1 MKKTV
6 FAGVLGLFLAVS
18 ALSQVVPLHVDGRYF
33 KDPDGR
39 VVNLHGF
46 AQTYSP
52 WFNER
57 GTKWTNYDVKAC
69 LTYNQGLIDDILA
82 AGWKMDFVRLHMDP
96 YWSNIPGRHTKG
108 ENDISAF
115 SMERFKKY
123 LDEVFVPM
131 AEYAIGKGLY
141 VIMRPPGVCPMNI
154 RVGDDYQKYLMQ
166 VWDYVSRHP
175 RLRNNAG
182 VMFEL
187 ANEPVNILG
196 ADGKRAGTKELTAY
210 LQPIVKKMRRHC
222 RNILLIPGLGWQSH
236 YADFVKYPVKGKN
249 IGYAVHCY
257 PGWYNGGHGEG
268 DVVVNYDGFKQGWD
282 EQITPLSRVA
292 PMIVT
297 EMDWAPSKYRSSWG
311 KSDTGVAGGKGF
323 GANFRKLADECGN
336 MGWLLFTS
344 PELLARFKDEAPQDG
359 NHTFLTDPEACPWPC
374 YHWFEEY
381 KNASR

>member
-18 ALSQVVPLHVDGRYF
+18 ALAQVVPLHVDGRYF

-46 AQTYSP
+46 AQTSSP

-57 GTKWTNYDVKAC
+57 GTKWTNYDVRAC
-69 LTYNQGLIDDILA
+69 LAYNQSLIDDILA

-196 ADGKRAGTKELTAY
+196 ADGRRAGTKELTAY

-222 RNILLIPGLGWQSH
+222 RNILRIPGLGWQSH

-268 DVVVNYDGFKQGWD
+268 DVVVNYTGFKQGWD
-282 EQITPLSRVA
+282 EQIMPLSRVA

>member
-1 MKKTV
+1 M
-6 FAGVLGLFLAVS
+6 FLAVS
-18 ALSQVVPLHVDGRYF
+18 ALAQVVPLHVDGRYF

-57 GTKWTNYDVKAC
+57 GTKWTNYDVRAC
-69 LTYNQGLIDDILA
+69 LAYNQSLIDDILA

-196 ADGKRAGTKELTAY
+196 ADGRRAGTKELTAY

-268 DVVVNYDGFKQGWD
+268 DVVVNYTGFKQGWD
-282 EQITPLSRVA
+282 EQIMPLSRVA

>member
-18 ALSQVVPLHVDGRYF
+18 ALAQVVPLHVDGRYF

-57 GTKWTNYDVKAC
+57 GTKWTNYDVRAC
-69 LTYNQGLIDDILA
+69 LAYNQSLIDDILA

-154 RVGDDYQKYLMQ
+154 RVGDAYQKYLMQ

-196 ADGKRAGTKELTAY
+196 ADGRRAGTKELTAY

-268 DVVVNYDGFKQGWD
+268 DVVVNYTGFKQGWD
-282 EQITPLSRVA
+282 EQIMPLSRVA

-344 PELLARFKDEAPQDG
+344 PALLARCTDEAPQAG
-359 NHTFLTDPEACPWPC
+359 HHAFLTDPEACPWPC

>member
-1 MKKTV
+1 M
-6 FAGVLGLFLAVS
+6 
-18 ALSQVVPLHVDGRYF
+18 R
-33 KDPDGR
+33 
-39 VVNLHGF
+39 
-46 AQTYSP
+46 
-52 WFNER
+52 
-57 GTKWTNYDVKAC
+57 AC
-69 LTYNQGLIDDILA
+69 LAYNQSLIDDILA

-196 ADGKRAGTKELTAY
+196 ADGRRAGTKELTAY

-268 DVVVNYDGFKQGWD
+268 DVVVNYTGFKQGWD
-282 EQITPLSRVA
+282 EQIMPLSRVA

>member
-18 ALSQVVPLHVDGRYF
+18 ALAQVVPLHVDGRYF

-57 GTKWTNYDVKAC
+57 GTKWTNYDVRAC
-69 LTYNQGLIDDILA
+69 LAYNQSLIDDILA

-166 VWDYVSRHP
+166 VWDFVSRHP

-196 ADGKRAGTKELTAY
+196 ADGRRAGTKELTAY

-268 DVVVNYDGFKQGWD
+268 DVVVNYTGFKQGWD
-282 EQITPLSRVA
+282 EQIMSLSRVA

>member
-18 ALSQVVPLHVDGRYF
+18 ALAQVVPLHVDGRYF

-57 GTKWTNYDVKAC
+57 GTKWTNYDVRAC
-69 LTYNQGLIDDILA
+69 LAYNQSLIDDILA

-196 ADGKRAGTKELTAY
+196 ADGRRAGTKELTAY

-268 DVVVNYDGFKQGWD
+268 DVGVNYTGFKQGWD
-282 EQITPLSRVA
+282 EQIMPLSRVA

>member
-18 ALSQVVPLHVDGRYF
+18 ALAQVVPLHVDGRYF
-33 KDPDGR
+33 KDSDGR

-57 GTKWTNYDVKAC
+57 GTKWTNYDVRAC
-69 LTYNQGLIDDILA
+69 LAYNQGLIDDILA

-196 ADGKRAGTKELTAY
+196 ADGRRAGTKELTAY

-268 DVVVNYDGFKQGWD
+268 DVVVNYAGFKQGWD

-311 KSDTGVAGGKGF
+311 KSDTGVAGGQGF

>member
-18 ALSQVVPLHVDGRYF
+18 ALAQVVPLHVDGRYF

-57 GTKWTNYDVKAC
+57 GTKWTNYDVRAC
-69 LTYNQGLIDDILA
+69 LAYNQSLIDDILA

-196 ADGKRAGTKELTAY
+196 ADGRRAGTKELTAY

-268 DVVVNYDGFKQGWD
+268 DVVVNYTGFKQGWD
-282 EQITPLSRVA
+282 EQIMSLSRVA

>member
-18 ALSQVVPLHVDGRYF
+18 ALAQVVPLHVDGRYF

-57 GTKWTNYDVKAC
+57 GTKWTNYDVRAC
-69 LTYNQGLIDDILA
+69 LAYNQGLIDDILA

-196 ADGKRAGTKELTAY
+196 ADGRRAGTKELTAY

-268 DVVVNYDGFKQGWD
+268 DVVVNYTGFKQGWD
-282 EQITPLSRVA
+282 EQIMPLSRVA

>member
-18 ALSQVVPLHVDGRYF
+18 ALAQVVPLHVDGRYF

-57 GTKWTNYDVKAC
+57 GTKWTNYDVRAC
-69 LTYNQGLIDDILA
+69 LAYNQSLIDDILA

-196 ADGKRAGTKELTAY
+196 AGGRRAGTKELTAY

-268 DVVVNYDGFKQGWD
+268 DVVVNYTGFKQGWD
-282 EQITPLSRVA
+282 EQIMPLSRVA

>member
-18 ALSQVVPLHVDGRYF
+18 ALAQVVPLHVDGRYF

-57 GTKWTNYDVKAC
+57 GTKWTNYDVRAC
-69 LTYNQGLIDDILA
+69 LAYNQSLIDDILA

-196 ADGKRAGTKELTAY
+196 ADGRRAGTKELTAY

-268 DVVVNYDGFKQGWD
+268 DVVVNYTGFKQGWD
-282 EQITPLSRVA
+282 EQIMPLSRVA

-323 GANFRKLADECGN
+323 GANFRKLADE
-336 MGWLLFTS
+336 MLW
-344 PELLARFKDEAPQDG
+344 QDQME
-359 NHTFLTDPEACPWPC
+359 T
-374 YHWFEEY
+374 
-381 KNASR
+381 

>member
-18 ALSQVVPLHVDGRYF
+18 ALAQVVPLHVDGRYF

-57 GTKWTNYDVKAC
+57 GTKWTNYDVRAC
-69 LTYNQGLIDDILA
+69 LAYNQSLIDDILA

-166 VWDYVSRHP
+166 VWDYASRHP

-196 ADGKRAGTKELTAY
+196 ADGRRAGTKELTAY

-268 DVVVNYDGFKQGWD
+268 DVVVNYTGFKQGWD
-282 EQITPLSRVA
+282 EQIMPLSRVA

>member
-18 ALSQVVPLHVDGRYF
+18 ALAQVVPLHVDGRYF

-57 GTKWTNYDVKAC
+57 GTKWTNYDVRAC
-69 LTYNQGLIDDILA
+69 LAYNQSLIDDILA

-96 YWSNIPGRHTKG
+96 YWSNIPGRHTKS

-196 ADGKRAGTKELTAY
+196 ADGRRAGTKELTAY

-268 DVVVNYDGFKQGWD
+268 DVVVNYTGFKQGWD
-282 EQITPLSRVA
+282 EQIMPLSRVA

>member
-18 ALSQVVPLHVDGRYF
+18 ALAQVVPLHVDGRYF

-69 LTYNQGLIDDILA
+69 LAYNQGLIDDILA

-196 ADGKRAGTKELTAY
+196 ADGRRAGTKELTAY

-268 DVVVNYDGFKQGWD
+268 DVVVNYTGFKQGWD
-282 EQITPLSRVA
+282 EQIMPLSRVA

>member
-18 ALSQVVPLHVDGRYF
+18 ALAQVVPLHVDGRYF

-57 GTKWTNYDVKAC
+57 GTKWTNYDVRAC
-69 LTYNQGLIDDILA
+69 LAYNQSLIDDILA

-196 ADGKRAGTKELTAY
+196 ADGRRAGTKELTAY

-222 RNILLIPGLGWQSH
+222 RNILLIPGLGGLGKDRRAVDRRHPEKCGDPHPEDGARAARDQSRRAAGDVAG
-236 YADFVKYPVKGKN
+236 ADLGRDRGRECLEGAHALLAGLVAAQGQAAEDPSEGGSEFSHLYEICADGKEDA
-249 IGYAVHCY
+249 GTDQQEEEQVLVPQDAVHGVY
-257 PGWYNGGHGEG
+257 DTVQSVHG
-268 DVVVNYDGFKQGWD
+268 VYF
-282 EQITPLSRVA
+282 PLF
-292 PMIVT
+292 VT
-297 EMDWAPSKYRSSWG
+297 
-311 KSDTGVAGGKGF
+311 
-323 GANFRKLADECGN
+323 GN
-336 MGWLLFTS
+336 T
-344 PELLARFKDEAPQDG
+344 
-359 NHTFLTDPEACPWPC
+359 
-374 YHWFEEY
+374 
-381 KNASR
+381 

>member
-18 ALSQVVPLHVDGRYF
+18 ALAQVVPLHVDGRYF

-57 GTKWTNYDVKAC
+57 GTKWTNYDVRAC
-69 LTYNQGLIDDILA
+69 LAYNQSLIDDILA

-196 ADGKRAGTKELTAY
+196 ADGRRAGTKELTAY

-268 DVVVNYDGFKQGWD
+268 DVVVNYTGFKQGWD
-282 EQITPLSRVA
+282 EQIMPLSRVA

>member
-18 ALSQVVPLHVDGRYF
+18 ALAQVVPLHVDGRYF
-33 KDPDGR
+33 KDSDGR

-69 LTYNQGLIDDILA
+69 LAYNQGLIDDILA

-196 ADGKRAGTKELTAY
+196 ADGRRAGTKELTAY

-268 DVVVNYDGFKQGWD
+268 DVVVNYTGFKQGWD
-282 EQITPLSRVA
+282 EQIMPLSRVA

>member
-18 ALSQVVPLHVDGRYF
+18 ALAQVVPLHVDGRYF

-57 GTKWTNYDVKAC
+57 GTKWTNYDVRAC
-69 LTYNQGLIDDILA
+69 LAYNQSLIDDILA

-196 ADGKRAGTKELTAY
+196 ADGRRAGTKELTAY

-268 DVVVNYDGFKQGWD
+268 DVVVNYTGFKQGWD
-282 EQITPLSRVA
+282 EQIMPLSRVA

-323 GANFRKLADECGN
+323 GANFRNLADECGN

>member
-18 ALSQVVPLHVDGRYF
+18 ALAQVVPLHVDGRYF

-57 GTKWTNYDVKAC
+57 GTKWTNYDVRAC
-69 LTYNQGLIDDILA
+69 LAYNQSLIDDILA

-196 ADGKRAGTKELTAY
+196 ADGRRAGTKELTAY

-236 YADFVKYPVKGKN
+236 NADFEKYPVKGKN
-249 IGYAVHCY
+249 IRYAIHCY

-268 DVVVNYDGFKQGWD
+268 DVVVNYTGFKQGWD
-282 EQITPLSRVA
+282 EQIMPLSRVA

>member
-18 ALSQVVPLHVDGRYF
+18 ALAQVVPLHVDGRYF

-57 GTKWTNYDVKAC
+57 GTKWTNYDVRAC
-69 LTYNQGLIDDILA
+69 LAYNQSLIDDILA

-131 AEYAIGKGLY
+131 AEYAIGNGLY

-196 ADGKRAGTKELTAY
+196 ADGRRAGTKELTAY

-268 DVVVNYDGFKQGWD
+268 DVVVNYTGFKQGWD
-282 EQITPLSRVA
+282 EQIMPLSRVA

>member
-18 ALSQVVPLHVDGRYF
+18 ALAQVVPLHVDGRYF

-57 GTKWTNYDVKAC
+57 GTKWTNYDVRAC
-69 LTYNQGLIDDILA
+69 LAYNQSLIDDILA
-82 AGWKMDFVRLHMDP
+82 AGWKMDLVRLHMDP

-196 ADGKRAGTKELTAY
+196 ADGRRAGTKELTAY

-268 DVVVNYDGFKQGWD
+268 DVVVNYTGFKQGWD
-282 EQITPLSRVA
+282 EQIMPLSRVA

>member
-6 FAGVLGLFLAVS
+6 FAEVLGLFLAVS
-18 ALSQVVPLHVDGRYF
+18 ALAQVVPLHVDGRYF
-33 KDPDGR
+33 KDSDGR

-57 GTKWTNYDVKAC
+57 GTKWTNYDVRAC
-69 LTYNQGLIDDILA
+69 LAYNQGLIDDILA

-196 ADGKRAGTKELTAY
+196 ADGRRAGTKELTAY

-268 DVVVNYDGFKQGWD
+268 DVVVNYTGFKQGWD
-282 EQITPLSRVA
+282 EQIMPLSRVA

>member
-18 ALSQVVPLHVDGRYF
+18 ALAQVVPLHVDGRYF

-57 GTKWTNYDVKAC
+57 GTKWTNYDVRAC
-69 LTYNQGLIDDILA
+69 LAYNQSLIDDILA

-196 ADGKRAGTKELTAY
+196 ADGRRAGTKELTAY

-268 DVVVNYDGFKQGWD
+268 DVVVNYTGFKQGWD
-282 EQITPLSRVA
+282 EQIMPLSRVA

-344 PELLARFKDEAPQDG
+344 PALLARFKDEAPQDG

>member
-18 ALSQVVPLHVDGRYF
+18 ALAQVVPLHVDGRYF

-57 GTKWTNYDVKAC
+57 GTKWTNYDVRAC
-69 LTYNQGLIDDILA
+69 LAYNQSLIDDILA

-115 SMERFKKY
+115 SIERFKKY

-196 ADGKRAGTKELTAY
+196 ADGRRAGTKELTAY

-222 RNILLIPGLGWQSH
+222 RNIMLIPGLGWQSH

-268 DVVVNYDGFKQGWD
+268 DVVVNYTGFKQGWD
-282 EQITPLSRVA
+282 EQIMPLSRVA

>member
-18 ALSQVVPLHVDGRYF
+18 ALAQVVPLHVDGRYF

-57 GTKWTNYDVKAC
+57 GTKWTNYDVRAC
-69 LTYNQGLIDDILA
+69 LAYNQSLIDDILA

-166 VWDYVSRHP
+166 VSRHP

-196 ADGKRAGTKELTAY
+196 ADGRRAGTKELTAY

-268 DVVVNYDGFKQGWD
+268 DVVVNYTGFKQGWD
-282 EQITPLSRVA
+282 EQIMPLSRVA

>member
-18 ALSQVVPLHVDGRYF
+18 ALAQVVPLHVDGRYF

-57 GTKWTNYDVKAC
+57 GTKWTNYDVRAC
-69 LTYNQGLIDDILA
+69 LAYNQSLIDDILA

-196 ADGKRAGTKELTAY
+196 ADGRRAGTKELTAY

-268 DVVVNYDGFKQGWD
+268 DVVVNYTGFKQGWD
-282 EQITPLSRVA
+282 EQIMPLSRVA

-297 EMDWAPSKYRSSWG
+297 EMDWAPSKDRSSWG

>member
-18 ALSQVVPLHVDGRYF
+18 ALAQVVPLHVDGRYF

-46 AQTYSP
+46 AQTYRP

-57 GTKWTNYDVKAC
+57 GTKWTNYDVRAC
-69 LTYNQGLIDDILA
+69 LAYNQSLIDDILA

-196 ADGKRAGTKELTAY
+196 ADGRRAGTKELTAY

-268 DVVVNYDGFKQGWD
+268 DVVVNYTGFKQGWD
-282 EQITPLSRVA
+282 EQIMPLSRVA